1 MDIYLFFVIVLFG
14 LAISDLIVGVSND
27 AVNFLVSAIG
37 SKAAPF
43 WIIMIVASLGI
54 VVGATFSSGMME
66 VARKGIFHPGMF
78 YFHEI
83 MIIFLAVMLTD
94 ILLLDL
100 FNTFGMPTSTT
111 VSIVFELLG
120 AAVAIAFLKVKG
132 DDVGAVGDYINS
144 GKALAIISGI
154 LLSVVV
160 AFSVGALVQY
170 ITRML
175 FSFKTDR
182 TIKFYGAI
190 WGGLGITA
198 ITYFMLIKGLKGSS
212 YASFEMSNGDTLHTY
227 VKDNAKLILLY
238 SFIIW
243 AIVLQLLNWLF
254 KTNILKVVVLAGTFA
269 LAMAFAG
276 NDLVNFIGV
285 PLAGLKSHEAWMA
298 SGLAADQY
306 SMGAL
311 AEKVSTQTIYL
322 LFAGAIMVGA
332 LIFSKKSRSVTK
344 TSLDL
349 SRQDEG
355 AERFESSGLSRSIV
369 RISMA
374 MSNSFRSVVPN
385 KMLAALDSRFEQVQ
399 NDQSKVEGAEFDLI
413 RASVNLMVAS
423 ILISF
428 ATSLKLP
435 LSTTYVTFMVAMGTS
450 LADGAWGRESA
461 VYRITGV
468 MSVIGGW
475 FLTAFVAFSAAF
487 IMALIISW
495 GGVYAVIGILLMVI
509 YLVYRSSVSHK
520 KKAAIAEED
529 ETVDEI
535 EKESTVQALM
545 LKCNSGISQIFTMA
559 PSIIEHTFTGFI
571 GEKRKELKKQVNAA
585 SEINLKIKK
594 QKDKLYKVIGKLQQD
609 SAETGHYY
617 VQVTD
622 YQRELA
628 RSLSFLTTPLFD
640 HVDNNHKTI
649 IGVQV
654 QELHELAQAFKT
666 FFAELKSVVEKADF
680 EKLDEIIENH
690 LGMFNLIEKYRKNQV
705 KRIKQQE
712 VGTRNSML
720 YLNILAELRNVLLYS
735 INIVKAERDFVKHS
749 NTVE

>member
-1 MDIYLFFVIVLFG
+1 MDIYLFFVVVLFG

-43 WIIMIVASLGI
+43 WIIMLVASMGI

-78 YFHEI
+78 YFNEI

-120 AAVAIAFLKVKG
+120 AAVAIALMKVKG

-170 ITRML
+170 ITRL
-175 FSFKTDR
+175 VFSFKTKR

-190 WGGLGITA
+190 WGGIA
-198 ITYFMLIKGLKGSS
+198 ITSIIYFILIKGLKGSS
-212 YASFEMSNGDTLHTY
+212 YASYVLSSGETLHSY
-227 VKDNAKLILLY
+227 VKENAQIILLF
-238 SFIIW
+238 SLIIW
-243 AIVLQLLNWLF
+243 TVVLQLLNWIF
-254 KTNILKVVVLAGTFA
+254 KVNILKVVVLAGTFA

-285 PLAGLKSHEAWMA
+285 PLAGLRSHEAWMA
-298 SGLAADQY
+298 SGEIASQY

-311 AEKVSTQTIYL
+311 ADKVSTPTFYL

-332 LIFSKKSRSVTK
+332 LVFSKKSRSVTK

-355 AERFESSGLSRSIV
+355 EERFESSILSRSIV
-369 RISMA
+369 RIAMA
-374 MSNSFRSVVPN
+374 LGNSARMMVPD
-385 KMLAALDSRFEQVQ
+385 KMLITLESRFEQVK
-399 NDQSKVEGAEFDLI
+399 NDKSRVEGAEFDLI

-468 MSVIGGW
+468 ISVIGGW
-475 FLTAFVAFSAAF
+475 FLTAFIAFTAAF
-487 IMALIISW
+487 ILALLIWW
-495 GGVYAVIGILLMVI
+495 GGIYAVCAILLLVIFMVF
-509 YLVYRSSVSHK
+509 RSSMTHK
-520 KKAAIAEED
+520 KRTDNVSE
-529 ETVDEI
+529 EI
-535 EKESTVQALM
+535 EIADEEKENTVEL
-545 LKCNSGISQIFTMA
+545 LIEKCNNGVAQLFSRT
-559 PSIIEHTFTGFI
+559 PKIIDKTFIAFI
-571 GEKRKELKKQVNAA
+571 GENRKDLKKQVVEAD
-585 SEINLKIKK
+585 EINLKIKK

-609 SAETGHYY
+609 SDESGHYY
-617 VQVTD
+617 VQVID
-622 YQRELA
+622 FQRELA
-628 RSLSFLTTPLFD
+628 RSLTFITKPLFN
-640 HVDNNHKTI
+640 HVDNNHKAI
-649 IGVQV
+649 IEVQAG
-654 QELHELAQAFKT
+654 ELANLSAQLKK
-666 FFAELKSVVEKADF
+666 FFGQLKNMVETNQFENLEGIIDTQSELV
-680 EKLDEIIENH
+680 KLV
-690 LGMFNLIEKYRKNQV
+690 EKYRKNQV

-712 VGTRNSML
+712 VGTKNSML
-720 YLNILAELRNVLLYS
+720 YLNVMAELRNVLLYS
-735 INIVKAERDFVKHS
+735 INIAKAQRDFVKYPKL
-749 NTVE
+749 N